1 MRALLDSAFDGIVI
15 LDASGAVI
23 DLNRAAA
30 RMLGHRRENTVGQ
43 ELFSLIVP
51 PELREEYRSGL
62 QRNDPTNPIVGR
74 RLELEAVKADG
85 LRIPIELSVA
95 QVAQANGHL
104 YSVWIRE
111 LTHPPVTEATPGL
124 DDMQLR
130 QAQKME
136 AVGRLAGGVAHDF
149 NNVLTAIFGYADL
162 LLDSFDADRSAPRG
176 DVEEIKQRGRAR
188 RHTDPAAAGVQ
199 PQAGHAAA
207 RRQPQRASSA
217 TCEPLL
223 RRLIGQDIEL
233 DDRAR
238 SVALATITRRS
249 RSDRAGADEPRGERA
264 GRDAGGRTADD
275 RDGERDG
282 SSRTSGRRALGI
294 EPGRFVRLTRHGHG
308 PRHSRGRAAAHLRA
322 VLHDQGAGQGDRAGA
337 RDGLRHREAERRLD
351 LPGRAPGSAHVHDLP
366 ASGRIVPEEGR

>member
-15 LDASGAVI
+15 LDASGAVL

-130 QAQKME
+130 QSLKME
-136 AVGRLAGGVAHDF
+136 AIGRLAGGVAHDF

-162 LLDSFDADRSAPRG
+162 LLDSFDANHPARN
-176 DVEEIKQRGRAR
+176 DVLEIKKAGRAC
-188 RHTDPAAAGVQ
+188 RHIDPSAAGVQ
-199 PQAGHAAA
+199 PQAGHADPSGQSQQ
-207 RRQPQRASSA
+207 RRQQPAASS
-217 TCEPLL
+217 EPAD
-223 RRLIGQDIEL
+223 RRRHSA
-233 DDRAR
+233 DDRER
-238 SVALATITRRS
+238 SVARRHLRRS
-249 RSDRAGADEPRGERA
+249 GSARSGADESRGQRA
-264 GRDAGGRTADD
+264 GRDGRGWTPGDC
-275 RDGERDG
+275 DGE
-282 SSRTSGRRALGI
+282 
-294 EPGRFVRLTRHGHG
+294 
-308 PRHSRGRAAAHLRA
+308 
-322 VLHDQGAGQGDRAGA
+322 
-337 RDGLRHREAERRLD
+337 
-351 LPGRAPGSAHVHDLP
+351 
-366 ASGRIVPEEGR
+366 